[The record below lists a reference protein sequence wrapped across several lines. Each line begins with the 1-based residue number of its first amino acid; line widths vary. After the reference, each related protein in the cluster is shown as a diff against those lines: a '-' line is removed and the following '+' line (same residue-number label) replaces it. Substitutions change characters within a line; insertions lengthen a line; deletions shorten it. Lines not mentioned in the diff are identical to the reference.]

1 MSIHR
6 PAAPFT
12 GAAVFLAALCS
23 GAAADFFPASAAR
36 SDAPPSAR
44 VGAVRRIQ
52 NVCFAARPPSLLKSL
67 TGHDAVPAEVR
78 DDPARQMKAFVDVDR
93 REKGLFY
100 PTSLDDVLDAF
111 ESEVR
116 PGMRLLDLGSGDGR
130 VVFLSALL
138 GADATG
144 VEWEESL
151 HRIALES
158 RDRLADLVP
167 KRRARLVVKVYI
179 RPGRGSL
186 P

>member
-100 PTSLDDVLDAF
+100 PTSLDDVLTP
-111 ESEVR
+111 S
-116 PGMRLLDLGSGDGR
+116 
-130 VVFLSALL
+130 
-138 GADATG
+138 
-144 VEWEESL
+144 
-151 HRIALES
+151 S
-158 RDRLADLVP
+158 RRC
-167 KRRARLVVKVYI
+167 
-179 RPGRGSL
+179 GRG
-186 P
+186 